1 MRKKLS
7 LILLLLAFFN
17 FLYADSLDDISRELD
32 EIEREFWTITTLEK
46 MGERHRNFSR
56 KMALFT
62 ISCRKIQEKIN
73 QKNLKLPNLTTTSVA
88 IQDILAEVR
97 QKDILKYGILKYPRY
112 TSVKYFLNGDEQ
124 PNYHSRYSRK
134 RYVTNTPQSSK
145 VDLYAYE
152 TWLNK
157 VKQDNE
163 EAFLRLRDRN
173 KRARSKSRV
182 KSLID
187 YYNLYMTNLIKLRY
201 SIEVIRQKVKNIDE
215 L

>member
-1 MRKKLS
+1 MTERKRKK
-7 LILLLLAFFN
+7 I
-17 FLYADSLDDISRELD
+17 DK
-32 EIEREFWTITTLEK
+32 EREKE
-46 MGERHRNFSR
+46 
-56 KMALFT
+56 
-62 ISCRKIQEKIN
+62 
-73 QKNLKLPNLTTTSVA
+73 
-88 IQDILAEVR
+88 
-97 QKDILKYGILKYPRY
+97 
-112 TSVKYFLNGDEQ
+112 
-124 PNYHSRYSRK
+124 
-134 RYVTNTPQSSK
+134 
-145 VDLYAYE
+145 
-152 TWLNK
+152 K